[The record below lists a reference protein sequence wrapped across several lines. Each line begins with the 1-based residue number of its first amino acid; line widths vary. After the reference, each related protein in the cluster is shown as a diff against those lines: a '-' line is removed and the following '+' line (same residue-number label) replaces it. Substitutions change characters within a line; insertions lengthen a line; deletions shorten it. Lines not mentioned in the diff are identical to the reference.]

1 MAIAEQSEGTLTET
15 TQWATARS
23 RFQALMEEDP
33 VFAADVRAAVAGAEA
48 SGTDDAEDAETLA
61 RAHAGEFGAE
71 AFETRYGA
79 ELARELK
86 TRHGG

>member
-1 MAIAEQSEGTLTET
+1 
-15 TQWATARS
+15 
-23 RFQALMEEDP
+23 MEEDP

-48 SGTDDAEDAETLA
+48 SGTDDAETLA